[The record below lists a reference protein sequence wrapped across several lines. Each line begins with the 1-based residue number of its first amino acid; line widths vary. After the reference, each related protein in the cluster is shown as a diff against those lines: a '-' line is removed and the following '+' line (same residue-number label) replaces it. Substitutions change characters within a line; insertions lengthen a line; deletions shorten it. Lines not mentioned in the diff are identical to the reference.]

1 MKTFSKS
8 LFLITLLAALPAL
21 ASFEVSLS
29 PDGPAESRFHESYET
44 REQAKENLADICAHF
59 PSHKAVLVNTTT
71 EEEEVFSCAE
81 INAGK
86 KTEAAGHDHS
96 SGHSH
101 HQH

>member
-8 LFLITLLAALPAL
+8 LLLSALLAAVPAM
-21 ASFEVSLS
+21 ASFEIRLS

-44 REQAKENLADICAHF
+44 NEQAKDNLADICAHF

-71 EEEEVFSCAE
+71 EEAESFSCTD
-81 INAGK
+81 INAVK
-86 KTEAAGHDHS
+86 KTPTSDHDH

-101 HQH
+101 HH

>member
-1 MKTFSKS
+1 MNTFSKS
-8 LFLITLLAALPAL
+8 LLLIALLAAVPAM
-21 ASFEVSLS
+21 ASFDVRLS

-44 REQAKENLADICAHF
+44 SEQAKENLADICAHF

-71 EEEEVFSCAE
+71 EEEEVFSCSD

-86 KTEAAGHDHS
+86 KSEASDHDH

-101 HQH
+101 HHH